1 VKSSS
6 IHDAHAQKDKVDL
19 IDFSGSR
26 GKRQKVL
33 ARTVKPAVDY
43 SSEESTGDSKPKEPL
58 GAVQSNKSLSRPLR
72 HRSPVREHAI
82 GCSGASGIDFSF
94 FRRQKAEV
102 VLNSTVIDPRAAQSA
117 FDQTGLSSKYEL
129 LEEVGRGGMGV
140 VYRGRH
146 RLLGQIVAVKFHTLC
161 GGVDRFQREAQVLA
175 GIHSPHVVAVQDF
188 DILPTG
194 QAMLVMSWVSG
205 SDLDKLLRTSPGPI
219 REDRVM
225 PWMLQVC
232 EGMKVASEQGIV
244 HRDLK
249 PSNILI
255 DDGDKAYVA
264 DFGLARN
271 SRSDPIT
278 LTGGVM
284 GTPHYMAPE
293 QAEDPR
299 TVDTRADIYSY
310 GATFYHVLTRQTP
323 FAGESWF
330 SILLNHK
337 SEPLIPPKSRNPLLS
352 ARLNDCL
359 ERCLAKSPR
368 DRFQNFTD
376 IASHLQPGTG
386 TEAPWDQSEDPEVA
400 RQHQRYRS
408 HRQVYLEG
416 RPADL
421 PEPDTYLF
429 SNRRTCT
436 VGFGNLVEQRVDAL
450 VSSDDESLSMGGGVS
465 AQLSWAAG
473 GDYGE
478 TARRYA
484 PVRPGRAVVTPA
496 GSLPARFVLHG
507 VTMGQWGAEWVNPS
521 RDLLNE
527 IMESCFYHADSLGL
541 RSIAF
546 PLLGTGAGQFSR
558 EVCLDTMFRF
568 LARKLAH
575 GLTTVQEAR
584 IVIYAPG
591 FPGGR

>member
-1 VKSSS
+1 MYT
-6 IHDAHAQKDKVDL
+6 
-19 IDFSGSR
+19 
-26 GKRQKVL
+26 
-33 ARTVKPAVDY
+33 TVP
-43 SSEESTGDSKPKEPL
+43 
-58 GAVQSNKSLSRPLR
+58 
-72 HRSPVREHAI
+72 
-82 GCSGASGIDFSF
+82 
-94 FRRQKAEV
+94 
-102 VLNSTVIDPRAAQSA
+102 DPRVARSA
-117 FDQTGLSSKYEL
+117 FDQTGLSSRYEL

-140 VYRGRH
+140 VFRGKH
-146 RLLGQIVAVKFHTLC
+146 RLLGQPVAVKFHMLSE
-161 GGVDRFQREAQVLA
+161 GVDRFQREAQLLA
-175 GIHSPHVVAVQDF
+175 GIRSPHVVSVQDF

-194 QAMLVMSWVSG
+194 QAMLVMSWISG
-205 SDLDKLLRTSPGPI
+205 NDLGKLLRTSPEPF
-219 REDRVM
+219 REERVV

-232 EGMKVASEQGIV
+232 EGMKAAAEQGIV

-255 DDGDKAYVA
+255 DEGDKAYVA

-271 SRSDPIT
+271 NRGDPLT
-278 LTGGVM
+278 LTGGLM

-310 GATFYHVLTRQTP
+310 GATFYHVLTGQTP
-323 FAGESWF
+323 FSGESWF
-330 SILLNHK
+330 SILLSHK
-337 SEPLIPPKSRNPLLS
+337 SEPLISPKSRNPSLS

-368 DRFQNFTD
+368 DRFKDFAD
-376 IASHLQPGTG
+376 IATHLRPGAG
-386 TEAPWDQSEDPEVA
+386 AEAPWDQTEDPEVA
-400 RQHQRYRS
+400 RQQERYRS
-408 HRQVYLEG
+408 RRPIYLG
-416 RPADL
+416 GPSDL
-421 PEPDTYLF
+421 AEPDAYHFT
-429 SNRRTCT
+429 NRRVCT

-478 TARRYA
+478 KARCYA

-527 IMESCFYHADSLGL
+527 IMESCFYHADTLGL

-558 EVCLDTMFRF
+558 EVCLGTMFRF

-575 GLTTVQEAR
+575 GLTTIQEAR

-591 FPGGR
+591 VPRRR